1 MSFII
6 NVKSFLLSWDAS
18 NKFPC
23 GVVHHHMNATARQ
36 IFGLDYS
43 TNSTAHLSMGWMMSG
58 MTPRPRP
65 VTIQFLAVTATPGR
79 ALARPRPAP
88 QQMRFIVKPEEEEL
102 VNLRLLSKNICWSA
116 ILIKWWCEKPGTMT
130 EANACH
136 NKVSTAAIAT
146 LLVSAPGSW
155 WGVQCWRTL
164 PMIIPEGLYLTLLHS
179 FVICIC
185 KDVGWCH
192 SICSAHPS
200 IVKN

>member
-1 MSFII
+1 MMSFINNI
-6 NVKSFLLSWDAS
+6 KSLLLPWDAS

-88 QQMRFIVKPEEEEL
+88 QQMRFIVKPEEE
-102 VNLRLLSKNICWSA
+102 
-116 ILIKWWCEKPGTMT
+116 
-130 EANACH
+130 
-136 NKVSTAAIAT
+136 
-146 LLVSAPGSW
+146 
-155 WGVQCWRTL
+155 
-164 PMIIPEGLYLTLLHS
+164 
-179 FVICIC
+179 F
-185 KDVGWCH
+185 
-192 SICSAHPS
+192 
-200 IVKN
+200 